1 MGFARPFF
9 TPAAAKP
16 RIAKDINRTGGA
28 LGPPVLLAMARFF
41 TRQRLLHLLVH
52 LVFWVALPFL
62 PWAILQQQPPHFSF
76 WRTIT
81 PVARMAVLFYLNYW
95 VLIPQ
100 LLARRRVVVYLLAV
114 LGLMILLHVPMS
126 LHWLGIGTPPPPRP
140 GTTLADRQQ
149 FQAVIILV
157 TVLVWMVSSG
167 LRITSEWFDN
177 ERARRQMHS
186 DKLTAELA
194 FLKSQVSPHFLFNTL
209 NNIYSL
215 AQLRS
220 DDTPEAILKLS
231 QLMRYMLYEANDPRV
246 ALEQEVEY
254 LHNYV
259 DLQRLRLADD
269 VEIEFSQEGP
279 MGGKLIEPMLLIP
292 FVENAFKHGVSYQH
306 RSAIRIVLRVVGD
319 ELRFRVQN
327 RRFVTAAP
335 PAAARDSGIGIQNVT
350 QRLQLLYPG
359 RHQLDIRPTDDEFIV
374 TLTLALQHAA
384 LPVS

>member
-1 MGFARPFF
+1 
-9 TPAAAKP
+9 
-16 RIAKDINRTGGA
+16 
-28 LGPPVLLAMARFF
+28 MARFF

-52 LVFWVALPFL
+52 LVFWAALPFL
-62 PWAILQQQPPHFSF
+62 PWVLLQQQPPHFSF
-76 WRTIT
+76 WRT
-81 PVARMAVLFYLNYW
+81 VAPIVRLAVLFYLNYW

-100 LLARRRVVVYLLAV
+100 LLARRRVVAYLGVV
-114 LGLMILLHVPMS
+114 LVLIIGLHLPMS
-126 LHWLGIGTPPPPRP
+126 LHWLGIGTLPPLRP

-149 FQAVIILV
+149 FQAVIVLV
-157 TVLVWMVSSG
+157 TVFVWMVSSG
-167 LRITSEWFDN
+167 LRITSEWFEN

-186 DKLTAELA
+186 DKLAAELA

-220 DDTPEAILKLS
+220 EDTPEAILKLA

-246 ALEQEVEY
+246 PLEQEVEY

-269 VEIEFSQEGP
+269 VEIEFVEEGP
-279 MGGKLIEPMLLIP
+279 LAGKLIEPMLLIP

-306 RSAIRIVLRVVGD
+306 PSAIRMLLRVTGN
-319 ELRFRVQN
+319 ELLFRVQN
-327 RRFVTAAP
+327 RRFPVAP
-335 PAAARDSGIGIQNVT
+335 PATAARDSGIGVQNVT
-350 QRLQLLYPG
+350 QRLHLLYPE
-359 RHQLDIRPTDDEFIV
+359 RHRLHIEQTDDEYLV
-374 TLTLALQHAA
+374 TLTLALHHAA

>member
-1 MGFARPFF
+1 
-9 TPAAAKP
+9 
-16 RIAKDINRTGGA
+16 
-28 LGPPVLLAMARFF
+28 MAQFL
-41 TRQRLLHLLVH
+41 TRQRLLHILVH
-52 LVFWVALPFL
+52 LVFWVSLPFL

-76 WRTIT
+76 WRAIM
-81 PVARMAVLFYLNYW
+81 PVLRMAVLFYLNYW
-95 VLIPQ
+95 VLIPR
-100 LLARRRVVVYLLAV
+100 LLARRRVLLYLLAV
-114 LGLMILLHVPMS
+114 LALMLLLHLPMS
-126 LHWLGIGTPPPPRP
+126 LHWLGLGTMPPPRP
-140 GTTLADRQQ
+140 GTSVADRQQ
-149 FQAVIILV
+149 FQAVIVVV

-167 LRITSEWFDN
+167 LRITSEWFEN
-177 ERARRQMHS
+177 ERVRRQMHN
-186 DKLTAELA
+186 DKLTAELS

-269 VEIEFSQEGP
+269 VEIEFSQEGNLA
-279 MGGKLIEPMLLIP
+279 GKLIEPMLLIP

-306 RSAIRIVLRVVGD
+306 PSYIRMALRVHAD
-319 ELRFRVQN
+319 ELLFRVQN
-327 RRFVTAAP
+327 RRFPVAP
-335 PAAARDSGIGIQNVT
+335 PLTAARDSGIGVQNVT
-350 QRLQLLYPG
+350 QRLRLLYPD
-359 RHQLDIRPTDDEFIV
+359 RHLLHIEQTADEYLV
-374 TLTLALQHAA
+374 TLTLALQHAT

>member
-1 MGFARPFF
+1 MAPF
-9 TPAAAKP
+9 
-16 RIAKDINRTGGA
+16 
-28 LGPPVLLAMARFF
+28 L
-41 TRQRLLHLLVH
+41 TRQRLLHILVH

-76 WRTIT
+76 WRTVT
-81 PVARMAVLFYLNYW
+81 PIARLAILFYLNYW
-95 VLIPQ
+95 VLIPR
-100 LLARRRVVVYLLAV
+100 LLARRRFALYGLAV
-114 LGLMILLHVPMS
+114 LVLMFVLHIPLS
-126 LHWLGIGTPPPPRP
+126 LHWLGIGAQQPPRP

-149 FQAVIILV
+149 FQAIVVLV

-167 LRITSEWFDN
+167 LRITSEWFQN
-177 ERARRQMHS
+177 ERVRRQMHS
-186 DKLTAELA
+186 DKLSAELA

-231 QLMRYMLYEANDPRV
+231 QLMRYMLYEANDPQV
-246 ALEQEVEY
+246 PLEQEVEY
-254 LHNYV
+254 LRNYV

-269 VEIEFSQEGP
+269 VDIEFSQEGQH
-279 MGGKLIEPMLLIP
+279 GGRLIEPMLLIP

-306 RSAIRIVLRVVGD
+306 PSAIRIVLRVVGN
-319 ELRFRVQN
+319 ELLFRVQN
-327 RRFVTAAP
+327 RRFEQGKPLT
-335 PAAARDSGIGIQNVT
+335 AARDSGIGIQNVT

-359 RHQLDIRPTDDEFIV
+359 RHHLDIDQSGDQYLI
-374 TLTLALQHAA
+374 TLTLALHAQAA

>member
-1 MGFARPFF
+1 
-9 TPAAAKP
+9 
-16 RIAKDINRTGGA
+16 
-28 LGPPVLLAMARFF
+28 MARFF

-76 WRTIT
+76 WRTVT
-81 PVARMAVLFYLNYW
+81 PIARLAILFYLNYW
-95 VLIPQ
+95 VLIPR
-100 LLARRRVVVYLLAV
+100 LLARRRFALYGLAV
-114 LGLMILLHVPMS
+114 LALMFVLHIPLS
-126 LHWLGIGTPPPPRP
+126 LHWLGIGTQQPPRP

-149 FQAVIILV
+149 FQAIVVLV

-167 LRITSEWFDN
+167 LRITSEWFQN
-177 ERARRQMHS
+177 ERVRRQMHS
-186 DKLTAELA
+186 DKLSAELA

-231 QLMRYMLYEANDPRV
+231 QLMRYMLYEANDPQV
-246 ALEQEVEY
+246 PLEQEVEY
-254 LHNYV
+254 LRNYV

-269 VEIEFSQEGP
+269 VEIEFSQEGQL
-279 MGGKLIEPMLLIP
+279 GGRLIEPMLLIP

-306 RSAIRIVLRVVGD
+306 PSAISIVLRVVGD
-319 ELRFRVQN
+319 ELLFRVQN
-327 RRFVTAAP
+327 RRFEQGKPLT
-335 PAAARDSGIGIQNVT
+335 AARDSGIGIQNVT

-359 RHQLDIRPTDDEFIV
+359 RHHLDIDQSGDQYII
-374 TLTLALQHAA
+374 TLTLALHAQA
-384 LPVS
+384 SLPVS